1 MCIVTGISYI
11 FTIFK
16 TRFTNILCF
25 NDIRLEREFTAPPPV
40 SPLTQDVQH
49 TQAFALSVLIYTI
62 QR

>member
-1 MCIVTGISYI
+1 M
-11 FTIFK
+11 
-16 TRFTNILCF
+16 LCF
-25 NDIRLEREFTAPPPV
+25 NDLRLEREFTAPPPV